1 MDRLKILSTLAL
13 CIFLGCS
20 NQDKGEKMREVKDL
34 YGNTIGLDDKNQVI
48 MKDYTYNFKTAFNSE
63 ITKIPISDKNFLE
76 SEKLR
81 RTKQLLEV
89 QSILSSSPYSSY
101 TPSYLNPNDPRD
113 RSYFLTW
120 RDLYLKEPSK
130 GSIAPWSKEEKEYY
144 LSLKSKKERYIYLVK
159 RSGLK
164 CAIIDIPQEAIG
176 NAKDFPEIT
185 ELVEANRNT
194 LKSDLHMG
202 EWGICAGILGDPA
215 GFAEGSAV
223 GSVRSGFKARGRAS
237 SFLYFQLTGD
247 LVGLYERYEFGG
259 FNRGGVDE
267 RPLKASLTKPW
278 VENPPVDEYGMIP
291 FLDELIEL
299 DWIMDFSVYDTF
311 GNVVSDLNK
320 QVQAGKLLDPREA
333 RSTKESREQFR
344 VKAKFL
350 SKRRA
355 EASAFD
361 FPYGEDWNNNDIE
374 LAEDTVRLASK
385 IMAVTPPQGYINAPY
400 YYFPEELDELF
411 EAGKL
416 DRKLDPT
423 IPAYKRVGFP
433 QELVKRIEKFK
444 EEK

>member
-1 MDRLKILSTLAL
+1 MDRLKLLGTLAL
-13 CIFLGCS
+13 CLFLGCS
-20 NQDKGEKMREVKDL
+20 NQNQGEKAMKEVKDL
-34 YGNTIGLDDKNQVI
+34 YGNTIGLDEKNQVI
-48 MKDYTYNFKTAFNSE
+48 MKDYRYKRGTIFKDEPEREYF
-63 ITKIPISDKNFLE
+63 SDKSFLE
-76 SEKLR
+76 KEKLR
-81 RTKQLLEV
+81 ATKLLNTTR
-89 QSILSSSPYSSY
+89 QILDSSPFHSY

-113 RSYFLTW
+113 RSYFLGW
-120 RDLYLKEPSK
+120 RDLYLKEPAK

-159 RSGLK
+159 RSGLR

-185 ELVEANRNT
+185 ALVEANRNT

-202 EWGICAGILGDPA
+202 EWGICAGILGD
-215 GFAEGSAV
+215 AEGFTEATAV
-223 GSVRSGFKARGRAS
+223 GSVRAGFKARCNQAL
-237 SFLYFQLTGD
+237 FLYYQLTGD
-247 LVGLYERYEFGG
+247 LVGLSDSYIVSSFRW
-259 FNRGGVDE
+259 GGVGR
-267 RPLKASLTKPW
+267 RPLKASLLKAIE
-278 VENPPVDEYGMIP
+278 ENPPVDEYGMIP

-299 DWIMDFSVYDTF
+299 DWIMDFSSYDTF
-311 GNVVSDLNK
+311 GNVISDLYK
-320 QVQAGKLLDPREA
+320 QIQAGKLLDPREP
-333 RSTKESREQFR
+333 RSTKKSREEFR
-344 VKAKFL
+344 AKAKFL
-350 SKRRA
+350 AQRRA

-361 FPYGEDWNNNDIE
+361 FPYGEDWNKNDIE

-433 QELVKRIEKFK
+433 QDLVKKIE
-444 EEK
+444 ELSH